1 MIRTPPKAKDTPAY
15 VTSLKARR
23 NDRDLG
29 SRKSSGPAVIVP
41 HQQAGH
47 MTAADQIVRCC
58 KKALANRGRPHM
70 TGRRQRKVSH
80 LHPAP
85 TNGRTAPKKMTAAA
99 GKAAREDWMLES
111 QAPGV
116 VGPFAGMDV
125 PWLLRMRS
133 QTRRDHPFLIWAPFD
148 APARIWS
155 YGEFHERVG

>member
-70 TGRRQRKVSH
+70 TRWS
-80 LHPAP
+80 
-85 TNGRTAPKKMTAAA
+85 T
-99 GKAAREDWMLES
+99 KAASLHA
-111 QAPGV
+111 QAKTGV
-116 VGPFAGMDV
+116 
-125 PWLLRMRS
+125 
-133 QTRRDHPFLIWAPFD
+133 T
-148 APARIWS
+148 PATKQHDGQIT
-155 YGEFHERVG
+155 

>member
-70 TGRRQRKVSH
+70 TLLGLSKIE
-80 LHPAP
+80 P
-85 TNGRTAPKKMTAAA
+85 
-99 GKAAREDWMLES
+99 D
-111 QAPGV
+111 APGHL
-116 VGPFAGMDV
+116 PN
-125 PWLLRMRS
+125 LLYCIINS
-133 QTRRDHPFLIWAPFD
+133 PDCI
-148 APARIWS
+148 I
-155 YGEFHERVG
+155 